1 MFLAR
6 VTRKSRKR
14 DQTRPAKR
22 TPGTF
27 LSVAPNPSENPLFL
41 GVLGLGLVPHALL
54 PDTHQAGV
62 RPRLP
67 EGLVGTALDVLGQV
81 ALGDLAEAGG
91 HGGHAEGGADV
102 LCGLGRLLVLGGI
115 GLLGL
120 VGLAGENDEAGLVLL
135 QALDVGGE
143 ALLREVL
150 AAGIDRDTDGAS
162 IVLGD
167 AGSLFPCVR
176 IPCLS

>member
-1 MFLAR
+1 
-6 VTRKSRKR
+6 
-14 DQTRPAKR
+14 
-22 TPGTF
+22 
-27 LSVAPNPSENPLFL
+27 
-41 GVLGLGLVPHALL
+41 
-54 PDTHQAGV
+54 
-62 RPRLP
+62 
-67 EGLVGTALDVLGQV
+67 
-81 ALGDLAEAGG
+81 
-91 HGGHAEGGADV
+91 V

-120 VGLAGENDEAGLVLL
+120 VGLAGENDKAGLVLL

-167 AGSLFPCVR
+167 AGSLFSCQNL
-176 IPCLS
+176 IPFLTNGARAGVSYLDLSQREATAETGAAVVLDGAVNRN